1 MNLEIIFII
10 LFSSWMVF
18 WFVKNNRKESE
29 PPPKEY
35 KVTICPGAL
44 QRLIEAAQELEEINS
59 IQWTLDVSKGDHWWT
74 DQVAINYKNGKH
86 IVDYTD
92 TRNRDELQS
101 LVNNQ
106 REALTSRIIDA
117 LARVTVVEKTEKKQ
131 RQGRGQ

>member
-1 MNLEIIFII
+1 MNTEIIFII

-18 WFVKNNRKESE
+18 WFVKNNRKEPE

-44 QRLIEAAQELEEINS
+44 QRLIEAAQELEEING
-59 IQWTLDVSKGDHWWT
+59 IQWKLDYSIGSPWT
-74 DQVAINYKNGKH
+74 NQVRIDYAKNGKH
-86 IVDYTD
+86 IVDFTD
-92 TRNRDELQS
+92 TRNREELQK
-101 LVNNQ
+101 LVDNQ

-117 LARVTVVEKTEKKQ
+117 LAKVTVVEKTEKKQ